1 MEKRKILLFVKTRNS
16 KRHHEIEGYISADS
30 PMLEAKGFF
39 NYFDEE
45 ENIHIIP
52 AENIEYFALSYSLVE
67 YAEMEGFTDSKAS
80 TNLINN
86 TYTLD
91 TNQDKVMDI
100 EDCFSVAKGTKYIA
114 FDTFGTEVVN
124 RIFVPISSVKDITI
138 HDNEEPTRYKAS
150 LLFDPTVLLAAAG
163 EGNDHRVLDIF
174 KNLKPTGIT
183 EAEVVQLYQAGF
195 YDLTILP
202 EGIANGLDVY
212 INHSEEIDDN
222 DEGNIIR
229 FHKDADGFFTAPE
242 GALEPV
248 DDEYKVPNG
257 DNTLKTHPGFK
268 VLPTLAEGTE
278 MTDEELVK
286 AIEEQLEVPSNNVY
300 ETIEGDIVD
309 LGTEADNMETCQ
321 PEEPD
326 FSENLA
332 ETHPDAYAEVQE
344 EFKRDL
350 NRLKAFSK
358 YRLQQELANDHLIKA
373 NNPNYSSTLLDIE
386 EAYYDILKSTGTD
399 ITKDSHSFKENLVD
413 YIRSM

>member
-16 KRHHEIEGYISADS
+16 KRNHEIEGYISADS

-114 FDTFGTEVVN
+114 FDTFGTEAVN

-202 EGIANGLDVY
+202 EGIAKGLDVY
-212 INHSEEIDDN
+212 INHSEEIDEN

-229 FHKDADGFFTAPE
+229 FHKGDDGFFTAPE

-248 DDEYKVPNG
+248 KEDTEEVQIPSDNVYENIEG
-257 DNTLKTHPGFK
+257 DII
-268 VLPTLAEGTE
+268 E
-278 MTDEELVK
+278 MSDEELYN
-286 AIEEQLEVPSNNVY
+286 AIEEQLEVPERPSK
-300 ETIEGDIVD
+300 EDH
-309 LGTEADNMETCQ
+309 
-321 PEEPD
+321 D

-332 ETHPDAYAEVQE
+332 ESHPDAYAEVQE

-373 NNPNYSSTLLDIE
+373 NNSQYSSTLLDIE

-399 ITKDSHSFKENLVD
+399 IAKDSVSFKNNLCE

>member
-16 KRHHEIEGYISADS
+16 KRNHEIEGYISADS

-67 YAEMEGFTDSKAS
+67 YAEMEGFADSKAS

-138 HDNEEPTRYKAS
+138 RDNEAPTRYKAS

-229 FHKDADGFFTAPE
+229 FHKGEDGFFTAPE

-248 DDEYKVPNG
+248 EED
-257 DNTLKTHPGFK
+257 
-268 VLPTLAEGTE
+268 TE
-278 MTDEELVK
+278 
-286 AIEEQLEVPSNNVY
+286 EVQTPSDNVY

-332 ETHPDAYAEVQE
+332 ESHPEAYAEVQE

-373 NNPNYSSTLLDIE
+373 NNSQYSSTLLDIE

-399 ITKDSHSFKENLVD
+399 ISKDSHSFKENLVD

>member
-16 KRHHEIEGYISADS
+16 KRNHEIEGYISADS

-67 YAEMEGFTDSKAS
+67 YAEMEGFTNSKAS

-124 RIFVPISSVKDITI
+124 RIFVPIASVKDITI
-138 HDNEEPTRYKAS
+138 HDNEEPIRYKAS

-163 EGNDHRVLDIF
+163 EGNDYRVLDIF

-183 EAEVVQLYQAGF
+183 EDEVVQLYQAGF

-229 FHKDADGFFTAPE
+229 FHKGDDGFFTAPE

-248 DDEYKVPNG
+248 KED
-257 DNTLKTHPGFK
+257 
-268 VLPTLAEGTE
+268 TE
-278 MTDEELVK
+278 
-286 AIEEQLEVPSNNVY
+286 EVQTPSDNVY

-332 ETHPDAYAEVQE
+332 DSHPEAYAEVQE

-373 NNPNYSSTLLDIE
+373 NNSQYSSTLLDIE
-386 EAYYDILKSTGTD
+386 DAYYDILKSTGTD
-399 ITKDSHSFKENLVD
+399 IAKDSHSFKENLVD

>member
-16 KRHHEIEGYISADS
+16 KRNHEIEGYISADS

-138 HDNEEPTRYKAS
+138 RDNEAPTRYKAS

-248 DDEYKVPNG
+248 KED
-257 DNTLKTHPGFK
+257 
-268 VLPTLAEGTE
+268 TE
-278 MTDEELVK
+278 
-286 AIEEQLEVPSNNVY
+286 EVQTPSDNVY

-309 LGTEADNMETCQ
+309 LGAEADNMETCQ

-332 ETHPDAYAEVQE
+332 EAHPDAYAEVQE

>member
-16 KRHHEIEGYISADS
+16 KRNHEIEGYISADS

-67 YAEMEGFTDSKAS
+67 YAEMEGFIDSKAS

-138 HDNEEPTRYKAS
+138 RDNEAPTRYKAS

-248 DDEYKVPNG
+248 KED
-257 DNTLKTHPGFK
+257 
-268 VLPTLAEGTE
+268 TE
-278 MTDEELVK
+278 
-286 AIEEQLEVPSNNVY
+286 EVQTPSDNVY
-300 ETIEGDIVD
+300 ENIEGDIVD

-332 ETHPDAYAEVQE
+332 ESHPDAYAEVQE

-373 NNPNYSSTLLDIE
+373 NNPNYTSTLLDIE

>member
-16 KRHHEIEGYISADS
+16 KRNHEIEGYISADS

-67 YAEMEGFTDSKAS
+67 YAEMEGFADSKAS

-114 FDTFGTEVVN
+114 FDTFGTEAVN

-163 EGNDHRVLDIF
+163 EGNDHRVLDVF

-212 INHSEEIDDN
+212 INHSEEIDEN

-229 FHKDADGFFTAPE
+229 FHKGEDGFFTAPE

-248 DDEYKVPNG
+248 KED
-257 DNTLKTHPGFK
+257 
-268 VLPTLAEGTE
+268 TE
-278 MTDEELVK
+278 
-286 AIEEQLEVPSNNVY
+286 EVQTPSDNVY

-332 ETHPDAYAEVQE
+332 ESHPEAYAEVQE

-373 NNPNYSSTLLDIE
+373 NNSQYSSTLLDIE
-386 EAYYDILKSTGTD
+386 DAYYDILKSTGTD
-399 ITKDSHSFKENLVD
+399 IAKDSHSFKENLVD

>member
-16 KRHHEIEGYISADS
+16 KRNHEIEGYISADS

-138 HDNEEPTRYKAS
+138 RDNEAPTRYKAS

-229 FHKDADGFFTAPE
+229 FHKGEDGFFTAPE

-248 DDEYKVPNG
+248 
-257 DNTLKTHPGFK
+257 
-268 VLPTLAEGTE
+268 
-278 MTDEELVK
+278 EEDALDGN
-286 AIEEQLEVPSNNVY
+286 EEIQTPSDNVY

-309 LGTEADNMETCQ
+309 LGAEADNMETCQ

-373 NNPNYSSTLLDIE
+373 NNPNYTSTLLDIE

>member
-1 MEKRKILLFVKTRNS
+1 MEKRKILLFVKTRNA
-16 KRHHEIEGYISADS
+16 KRNHEIEGYISADN

-52 AENIEYFALSYSLVE
+52 AENIEYFAISYSLVE
-67 YAEMEGFTDSKAS
+67 YAEMEGFIDGKAS
-80 TNLINN
+80 ANLINN

-91 TNQDKVMDI
+91 TNQDDKVMDI
-100 EDCFSVAKGTKYIA
+100 EDCFSVAKGNKNIA
-114 FDTFGTEVVN
+114 FDTFGIGSVN
-124 RIFVPISSVKDITI
+124 RIFVPISAVKDITI

-163 EGNDHRVLDIF
+163 DDNDHRVLDIF

-183 EAEVVQLYQAGF
+183 EEEVVQLYKAGF
-195 YDLTILP
+195 YNLDILP
-202 EGIANGLDVY
+202 DGIAKGLDVY
-212 INHSEEIDDN
+212 INHSEEIDTTDN
-222 DEGNIIR
+222 EVSQFNLEAR
-229 FHKDADGFFTAPE
+229 AF
-242 GALEPV
+242 EPV
-248 DDEYKVPNG
+248 DDVKEDPKEDQKVS
-257 DNTLKTHPGFK
+257 D
-268 VLPTLAEGTE
+268 
-278 MTDEELVK
+278 
-286 AIEEQLEVPSNNVY
+286 NVY
-300 ETIEGDIVD
+300 ENIEGDVID
-309 LGTEADNMETCQ
+309 LGEEADNMETCQ

-332 ETHPDAYAEVQE
+332 ESHPDTYAEVQE

-373 NNPNYSSTLLDIE
+373 NNPQYSSTLLDIE

-399 ITKDSHSFKENLVD
+399 IAKDSVSFKNNLCD

>member
-16 KRHHEIEGYISADS
+16 KRNHEIEGYISADS

-52 AENIEYFALSYSLVE
+52 AENIEYFAISYSLVE
-67 YAEMEGFTDSKAS
+67 YAEMEGFADSKAS
-80 TNLINN
+80 NNLINN

-114 FDTFGTEVVN
+114 FDTFGTEAVN
-124 RIFVPISSVKDITI
+124 RIFVPIASVKDITI

-202 EGIANGLDVY
+202 EGIAQGLDVY
-212 INHSEEIDDN
+212 INHSEEIDEN

-248 DDEYKVPNG
+248 EED
-257 DNTLKTHPGFK
+257 
-268 VLPTLAEGTE
+268 TE
-278 MTDEELVK
+278 
-286 AIEEQLEVPSNNVY
+286 EVQTPSDNVY

-332 ETHPDAYAEVQE
+332 ESHPEAYAEVQE

>member
-16 KRHHEIEGYISADS
+16 KRNHEIEGYISADS

-39 NYFDEE
+39 NYFDEN

-67 YAEMEGFTDSKAS
+67 YAEMEGFADSKAS

-138 HDNEEPTRYKAS
+138 RDNEAPTRYKAS

-242 GALEPV
+242 WALEPV
-248 DDEYKVPNG
+248 KEDAEEVQTPS
-257 DNTLKTHPGFK
+257 DN
-268 VLPTLAEGTE
+268 
-278 MTDEELVK
+278 
-286 AIEEQLEVPSNNVY
+286 IY
-300 ETIEGDIVD
+300 ENIEGDIVD
-309 LGTEADNMETCQ
+309 LCTEADNMETCQ
-321 PEEPD
+321 PGEPD

-332 ETHPDAYAEVQE
+332 DSHPEAYAEVQE

>member
-16 KRHHEIEGYISADS
+16 KRNHEIEGYISADS

-114 FDTFGTEVVN
+114 FDTFGTEAVN
-124 RIFVPISSVKDITI
+124 RIFVPIASVKDITI

-163 EGNDHRVLDIF
+163 EGNDHHVLDIF

-248 DDEYKVPNG
+248 KED
-257 DNTLKTHPGFK
+257 
-268 VLPTLAEGTE
+268 TE
-278 MTDEELVK
+278 
-286 AIEEQLEVPSNNVY
+286 EVQTPSDNVY

-309 LGTEADNMETCQ
+309 LGAEADNMETCQ

>member
-16 KRHHEIEGYISADS
+16 KRNHEIEGYISADS

-52 AENIEYFALSYSLVE
+52 AENIEYFALSYSLAE

-229 FHKDADGFFTAPE
+229 FHKGEDGFFTAPE

-248 DDEYKVPNG
+248 KEDTEEVQIPSDNVYENIEG
-257 DNTLKTHPGFK
+257 DII
-268 VLPTLAEGTE
+268 E
-278 MTDEELVK
+278 MSDEELYN
-286 AIEEQLEVPSNNVY
+286 AIEEQLEVPERPSK
-300 ETIEGDIVD
+300 EDH
-309 LGTEADNMETCQ
+309 
-321 PEEPD
+321 D

-332 ETHPDAYAEVQE
+332 ESHPEAYAEVQE

-373 NNPNYSSTLLDIE
+373 NNSQYSSTLLDIE

>member
-16 KRHHEIEGYISADS
+16 KRNHEIEGYISADS

-39 NYFDEE
+39 NYFDDN

-67 YAEMEGFTDSKAS
+67 YAEMEGFADSKAS

-138 HDNEEPTRYKAS
+138 RDNEAPTRYKAS

-229 FHKDADGFFTAPE
+229 FHKGEDGFFTAPE

-248 DDEYKVPNG
+248 KEDTEEVQIPSDNVYENIEG
-257 DNTLKTHPGFK
+257 DII
-268 VLPTLAEGTE
+268 E
-278 MTDEELVK
+278 MSDEELYN
-286 AIEEQLEVPSNNVY
+286 AIEEQLEVPERPSK
-300 ETIEGDIVD
+300 EDH
-309 LGTEADNMETCQ
+309 
-321 PEEPD
+321 D

-373 NNPNYSSTLLDIE
+373 NNSQYSSTLLDIE

>member
-16 KRHHEIEGYISADS
+16 KRNHEIEGYISADS

-67 YAEMEGFTDSKAS
+67 YAEMEGFADSKAS

-229 FHKDADGFFTAPE
+229 FHKGEDGFFTAPE

-248 DDEYKVPNG
+248 EED
-257 DNTLKTHPGFK
+257 TLD
-268 VLPTLAEGTE
+268 GTE
-278 MTDEELVK
+278 
-286 AIEEQLEVPSNNVY
+286 EVQTPSDNVY

-332 ETHPDAYAEVQE
+332 ESHPEAYAEVQE

-373 NNPNYSSTLLDIE
+373 NNSNYSSTLLDIE

>member
-16 KRHHEIEGYISADS
+16 KRNHEIEGYISADS

-67 YAEMEGFTDSKAS
+67 YAEMEGFADSKAS

-138 HDNEEPTRYKAS
+138 RDNEAPTRYKAS

-229 FHKDADGFFTAPE
+229 FHKGEDGFFTAPE
-242 GALEPV
+242 GALEPMKE
-248 DDEYKVPNG
+248 D
-257 DNTLKTHPGFK
+257 
-268 VLPTLAEGTE
+268 TE
-278 MTDEELVK
+278 
-286 AIEEQLEVPSNNVY
+286 EVQTPSDNVY
-300 ETIEGDIVD
+300 ENIEGEVID

-373 NNPNYSSTLLDIE
+373 NNSNYSSTLLDIE

>member
-1 MEKRKILLFVKTRNS
+1 MEKHKILLFVKTRNS
-16 KRHHEIEGYISADS
+16 KRNHEIEGYISSDS

-67 YAEMEGFTDSKAS
+67 YAEMEGFTNSKAS

-114 FDTFGTEVVN
+114 FDTFGTEAVN

-138 HDNEEPTRYKAS
+138 RDNEAPTRYKAS

-229 FHKDADGFFTAPE
+229 FHKGEDGFFTAPE

-248 DDEYKVPNG
+248 KED
-257 DNTLKTHPGFK
+257 
-268 VLPTLAEGTE
+268 TE
-278 MTDEELVK
+278 
-286 AIEEQLEVPSNNVY
+286 EVQTPSDNVY

-332 ETHPDAYAEVQE
+332 DSHPEAYAEVQE

-373 NNPNYSSTLLDIE
+373 NNPNYTSTLLDIE
-386 EAYYDILKSTGTD
+386 ETYYDILKSTGTD

>member
-16 KRHHEIEGYISADS
+16 KRNHEIEGYISADS

-39 NYFDEE
+39 NYFDEN

-67 YAEMEGFTDSKAS
+67 YAEMEGFADSKAS

-114 FDTFGTEVVN
+114 FDTFGTEAVN

-138 HDNEEPTRYKAS
+138 RDNEAPTRYKAS

-183 EAEVVQLYQAGF
+183 EAEVVQLYHAGF
-195 YDLTILP
+195 YDLSILP

-229 FHKDADGFFTAPE
+229 FHKGEDGFFTAPE

-248 DDEYKVPNG
+248 KED
-257 DNTLKTHPGFK
+257 
-268 VLPTLAEGTE
+268 TE
-278 MTDEELVK
+278 
-286 AIEEQLEVPSNNVY
+286 EVQTPSDNVY

-332 ETHPDAYAEVQE
+332 ESHPDAYAEVQE

>member
-16 KRHHEIEGYISADS
+16 KRNHEIEGYISADS

-67 YAEMEGFTDSKAS
+67 YAEMEGFVDSKAS

-138 HDNEEPTRYKAS
+138 RDNEAPTRYKAS

-229 FHKDADGFFTAPE
+229 FHKGEDGFFTAPE

-248 DDEYKVPNG
+248 KED
-257 DNTLKTHPGFK
+257 
-268 VLPTLAEGTE
+268 TE
-278 MTDEELVK
+278 
-286 AIEEQLEVPSNNVY
+286 EVQTPSDNVY
-300 ETIEGDIVD
+300 ENIEGEVID
-309 LGTEADNMETCQ
+309 LGAEADNMETCQ

>member
-16 KRHHEIEGYISADS
+16 KRNHEIEGYISADS

-39 NYFDEE
+39 NYFDEN

-67 YAEMEGFTDSKAS
+67 YAEMEGFADSKAS

-138 HDNEEPTRYKAS
+138 RDNEAPTRYKAS

-229 FHKDADGFFTAPE
+229 FHKGEDGFFTAPE

-248 DDEYKVPNG
+248 KEDTEEVQTPS
-257 DNTLKTHPGFK
+257 DN
-268 VLPTLAEGTE
+268 
-278 MTDEELVK
+278 
-286 AIEEQLEVPSNNVY
+286 IY
-300 ETIEGDIVD
+300 ENIEGDIVD
-309 LGTEADNMETCQ
+309 LGTEANNMETCQ
-321 PEEPD
+321 PEESD

-332 ETHPDAYAEVQE
+332 ESHPDAYAEVQE

-373 NNPNYSSTLLDIE
+373 NNPNYTSTLLDIE

>member
-16 KRHHEIEGYISADS
+16 KRNHEIEGYISADS

-67 YAEMEGFTDSKAS
+67 YAEMEGFTNSKAS

-114 FDTFGTEVVN
+114 FDTFGTEAVN

-229 FHKDADGFFTAPE
+229 FHKGEDGFFTAPE

-248 DDEYKVPNG
+248 KED
-257 DNTLKTHPGFK
+257 
-268 VLPTLAEGTE
+268 TE
-278 MTDEELVK
+278 
-286 AIEEQLEVPSNNVY
+286 EVQTPSDNVY

-332 ETHPDAYAEVQE
+332 ESHPEAYAEVQE

-373 NNPNYSSTLLDIE
+373 NNSQYSSTLLDIE
-386 EAYYDILKSTGTD
+386 DAYYDILKSTGTD
-399 ITKDSHSFKENLVD
+399 IAKDSHSFKENLVD

>member
-16 KRHHEIEGYISADS
+16 KRNHEIEGYISADS

-39 NYFDEE
+39 NYFDEN

-67 YAEMEGFTDSKAS
+67 YAEMEGFADSKAS

-114 FDTFGTEVVN
+114 FDTFGTEAVN

-229 FHKDADGFFTAPE
+229 FHKGDDGFFTAPE

-248 DDEYKVPNG
+248 EED
-257 DNTLKTHPGFK
+257 TLD
-268 VLPTLAEGTE
+268 GTE
-278 MTDEELVK
+278 
-286 AIEEQLEVPSNNVY
+286 EVQTPSDNVY
-300 ETIEGDIVD
+300 ETIEGDIVN

>member
-16 KRHHEIEGYISADS
+16 KRNHEIEGYISADS
-30 PMLEAKGFF
+30 PMLETKGFF
-39 NYFDEE
+39 NYFDEN

-52 AENIEYFALSYSLVE
+52 AENIEYFAISYSLVE
-67 YAEMEGFTDSKAS
+67 YAEMEGFADSKAS
-80 TNLINN
+80 NNLINN

-138 HDNEEPTRYKAS
+138 RDNEAPTRYKAS

-183 EAEVVQLYQAGF
+183 EEEVVQLYQAGF

-229 FHKDADGFFTAPE
+229 FHKGDDGFFTAPE

-248 DDEYKVPNG
+248 KED
-257 DNTLKTHPGFK
+257 TLD
-268 VLPTLAEGTE
+268 GTE
-278 MTDEELVK
+278 
-286 AIEEQLEVPSNNVY
+286 EVQTPSDNVY

-332 ETHPDAYAEVQE
+332 DSHPEAYAEVQE

-399 ITKDSHSFKENLVD
+399 ITKDSHSFKENLCD

>member
-16 KRHHEIEGYISADS
+16 KRNHEIEGYISADS

-138 HDNEEPTRYKAS
+138 HDNEAPTRYKAS

-183 EAEVVQLYQAGF
+183 EAEVVQLYHAGF

-248 DDEYKVPNG
+248 EED
-257 DNTLKTHPGFK
+257 TLDGN
-268 VLPTLAEGTE
+268 
-278 MTDEELVK
+278 EE
-286 AIEEQLEVPSNNVY
+286 IQTPSDNVY
-300 ETIEGDIVD
+300 ENIEGEVID
-309 LGTEADNMETCQ
+309 LGAEADNMETCQ

-332 ETHPDAYAEVQE
+332 ESHPDAYAEVQE

-373 NNPNYSSTLLDIE
+373 NNPNYTSTLLDIE

>member
-16 KRHHEIEGYISADS
+16 KRNHEIEGYISADS

-39 NYFDEE
+39 NYFDEN

-114 FDTFGTEVVN
+114 FDTFGTEAVN

-183 EAEVVQLYQAGF
+183 EAEVVQLYHAGF
-195 YDLTILP
+195 YDLSILP

-229 FHKDADGFFTAPE
+229 FHKGEDGFFTAPE

-248 DDEYKVPNG
+248 KED
-257 DNTLKTHPGFK
+257 
-268 VLPTLAEGTE
+268 TE
-278 MTDEELVK
+278 
-286 AIEEQLEVPSNNVY
+286 EVQTPSDNVY
-300 ETIEGDIVD
+300 ETIEGDIID

-332 ETHPDAYAEVQE
+332 ESHPDAYAEVQE

>member
-16 KRHHEIEGYISADS
+16 KRNHEIEGYISADS

-67 YAEMEGFTDSKAS
+67 YAEMEGFTNSKAS

-114 FDTFGTEVVN
+114 FDTFGTEAVN

-174 KNLKPTGIT
+174 KNLKPIGIT

-202 EGIANGLDVY
+202 EGITNGLDVY

-229 FHKDADGFFTAPE
+229 FHKGEDGFFTASE

-248 DDEYKVPNG
+248 EED
-257 DNTLKTHPGFK
+257 TLDGN
-268 VLPTLAEGTE
+268 
-278 MTDEELVK
+278 EE
-286 AIEEQLEVPSNNVY
+286 IQTPSDNVY

-309 LGTEADNMETCQ
+309 LGAEADNMETCQ

-332 ETHPDAYAEVQE
+332 ESHPEAYAEVQE

-373 NNPNYSSTLLDIE
+373 NNSNYSSTLLDIE

>member
-16 KRHHEIEGYISADS
+16 KRNHEIEGYISADS

-67 YAEMEGFTDSKAS
+67 YAEMEGFVDSKAS
-80 TNLINN
+80 NNLINN

-124 RIFVPISSVKDITI
+124 RIFVPIASVKDITI

-163 EGNDHRVLDIF
+163 KGNDHRVLDIF

-183 EAEVVQLYQAGF
+183 EAEVIQLYQAGF

-229 FHKDADGFFTAPE
+229 FHKGEDGFFTAPE

-248 DDEYKVPNG
+248 KED
-257 DNTLKTHPGFK
+257 
-268 VLPTLAEGTE
+268 TE
-278 MTDEELVK
+278 EIQT
-286 AIEEQLEVPSNNVY
+286 PSDNVY

-332 ETHPDAYAEVQE
+332 DSHPEAYAEVQE

-358 YRLQQELANDHLIKA
+358 YRLQQELANDYLIKA
-373 NNPNYSSTLLDIE
+373 NNSNYSSTLLDIE

>member
-16 KRHHEIEGYISADS
+16 KRNHEIEGYISADN

-67 YAEMEGFTDSKAS
+67 YAEMEGFADSKAS

-138 HDNEEPTRYKAS
+138 RDNEAPTRYKAS

-229 FHKDADGFFTAPE
+229 FHKGDDGFFTAPE

-248 DDEYKVPNG
+248 KED
-257 DNTLKTHPGFK
+257 TLDGN
-268 VLPTLAEGTE
+268 
-278 MTDEELVK
+278 EE
-286 AIEEQLEVPSNNVY
+286 IQTPSDNVY

-309 LGTEADNMETCQ
+309 LGAEADNMETCQ

-332 ETHPDAYAEVQE
+332 ESHPEAYAEVQE

>member
-16 KRHHEIEGYISADS
+16 KRNHEIEGYISADS

-86 TYTLD
+86 IYTLD

-138 HDNEEPTRYKAS
+138 RDNEAPTRYKAS

-163 EGNDHRVLDIF
+163 EGNDHHVLDIF

-229 FHKDADGFFTAPE
+229 FHKGEDGFFTAPE

-248 DDEYKVPNG
+248 KED
-257 DNTLKTHPGFK
+257 
-268 VLPTLAEGTE
+268 TE
-278 MTDEELVK
+278 
-286 AIEEQLEVPSNNVY
+286 EVQTPSDNVY
-300 ETIEGDIVD
+300 ENIEGDVID

-332 ETHPDAYAEVQE
+332 ETHPEAYAEVQE

-373 NNPNYSSTLLDIE
+373 NNSQYTSTLLDIE

>member
-16 KRHHEIEGYISADS
+16 KRNHEIEGYISADS

-124 RIFVPISSVKDITI
+124 RIFVPIASVKDITI

-163 EGNDHRVLDIF
+163 KDNDHRVLDIF

-183 EAEVVQLYQAGF
+183 EAEIVQLYQAGF

-212 INHSEEIDDN
+212 INHSEEIDEN

-229 FHKDADGFFTAPE
+229 FHKGEDGFFTAPE

-248 DDEYKVPNG
+248 KED
-257 DNTLKTHPGFK
+257 
-268 VLPTLAEGTE
+268 TE
-278 MTDEELVK
+278 
-286 AIEEQLEVPSNNVY
+286 EVQTPSDNVY

-332 ETHPDAYAEVQE
+332 DSHPEAYAEVQE

>member
-16 KRHHEIEGYISADS
+16 KRNHEIEGYISADS

-114 FDTFGTEVVN
+114 FDTFGTEAVN

-138 HDNEEPTRYKAS
+138 RDNEAPTRYKAS

-183 EAEVVQLYQAGF
+183 EAEVVQLYHAGF
-195 YDLTILP
+195 YDLSILP

-212 INHSEEIDDN
+212 INHSEEIDTSN
-222 DEGNIIR
+222 NKISPFNLEAR
-229 FHKDADGFFTAPE
+229 AF
-242 GALEPV
+242 EPV
-248 DDEYKVPNG
+248 DEEYKTPNG

-332 ETHPDAYAEVQE
+332 ESHPEAYAEVQE

-373 NNPNYSSTLLDIE
+373 NNSNYSSTLLDIE

>member
-16 KRHHEIEGYISADS
+16 KRNHEIEGYISADS

-138 HDNEEPTRYKAS
+138 RDNEAPTRYKAS

-229 FHKDADGFFTAPE
+229 FHKGEDGFFTAPE

-248 DDEYKVPNG
+248 KED
-257 DNTLKTHPGFK
+257 
-268 VLPTLAEGTE
+268 TE
-278 MTDEELVK
+278 
-286 AIEEQLEVPSNNVY
+286 EVETPSDNVY

-332 ETHPDAYAEVQE
+332 DSHPEAYAEVQE

>member
-16 KRHHEIEGYISADS
+16 KRNHEIEGYISADS

-67 YAEMEGFTDSKAS
+67 YAEMEGFTNSKAS

-114 FDTFGTEVVN
+114 FDTFGTEAVN

-212 INHSEEIDDN
+212 INHSEEIDTSN
-222 DEGNIIR
+222 NKVSQFNLEAR
-229 FHKDADGFFTAPE
+229 AF
-242 GALEPV
+242 EPV
-248 DDEYKVPNG
+248 DDELPINNDTEEVQTPS
-257 DNTLKTHPGFK
+257 DN
-268 VLPTLAEGTE
+268 
-278 MTDEELVK
+278 
-286 AIEEQLEVPSNNVY
+286 IY
-300 ETIEGDIVD
+300 ENIEGEVID

-332 ETHPDAYAEVQE
+332 ESHPEAYAEVQE

-373 NNPNYSSTLLDIE
+373 NNSQYSSTLLDIE
-386 EAYYDILKSTGTD
+386 DAYYDILKSTGTD
-399 ITKDSHSFKENLVD
+399 IAKDSHSFKENLVD

>member
-16 KRHHEIEGYISADS
+16 KRNHEIEGYISADS

-138 HDNEEPTRYKAS
+138 RDNEAPTRYKAS

-163 EGNDHRVLDIF
+163 EGNDHRILDIF

-229 FHKDADGFFTAPE
+229 FHKGEDGFFTAPE

-248 DDEYKVPNG
+248 EKD
-257 DNTLKTHPGFK
+257 TLD
-268 VLPTLAEGTE
+268 GTE
-278 MTDEELVK
+278 
-286 AIEEQLEVPSNNVY
+286 EVQTPSDNVY
-300 ETIEGDIVD
+300 ENIEGDIVD

>member
-16 KRHHEIEGYISADS
+16 KRNHEIEGYISADS

-67 YAEMEGFTDSKAS
+67 YAEMEGFADSKAS
-80 TNLINN
+80 NNLINN

-124 RIFVPISSVKDITI
+124 RIFVPIASVKDITI

-229 FHKDADGFFTAPE
+229 FHKGDDGFFTAPE

-248 DDEYKVPNG
+248 KED
-257 DNTLKTHPGFK
+257 
-268 VLPTLAEGTE
+268 TE
-278 MTDEELVK
+278 
-286 AIEEQLEVPSNNVY
+286 EVQTPSDNVY

-332 ETHPDAYAEVQE
+332 ESHPEAYAEVQE

>member
-16 KRHHEIEGYISADS
+16 KRNHEIEGYISADS

-52 AENIEYFALSYSLVE
+52 AENIEYFAISYSLVE
-67 YAEMEGFTDSKAS
+67 YAEMEGFADSKAS
-80 TNLINN
+80 NNLINN

-114 FDTFGTEVVN
+114 FDTFGTEAVN
-124 RIFVPISSVKDITI
+124 RIFVPIASVKDITI

-163 EGNDHRVLDIF
+163 EGNDHRILDIF

-212 INHSEEIDDN
+212 INHSEEIDEN

-229 FHKDADGFFTAPE
+229 FHKGDNGFFTAPE

-248 DDEYKVPNG
+248 KED
-257 DNTLKTHPGFK
+257 
-268 VLPTLAEGTE
+268 TE
-278 MTDEELVK
+278 
-286 AIEEQLEVPSNNVY
+286 EVQTPSDNVY

-332 ETHPDAYAEVQE
+332 DSHPEAYAEVQE

>member
-16 KRHHEIEGYISADS
+16 KRNHEIEGYISADS

-52 AENIEYFALSYSLVE
+52 AENIEYFAISYSLVE
-67 YAEMEGFTDSKAS
+67 YAEMEGFADSKAS

-114 FDTFGTEVVN
+114 FDTFGTEAVN
-124 RIFVPISSVKDITI
+124 RIFVPIASVKDITI

-229 FHKDADGFFTAPE
+229 FHKGEDGFFTAPE

-248 DDEYKVPNG
+248 EED
-257 DNTLKTHPGFK
+257 
-268 VLPTLAEGTE
+268 TE
-278 MTDEELVK
+278 
-286 AIEEQLEVPSNNVY
+286 EVQTPSDNVY
-300 ETIEGDIVD
+300 ENIEGDIVD

-332 ETHPDAYAEVQE
+332 ESHPDAYAEVQE

-373 NNPNYSSTLLDIE
+373 NNSQYSSTLLDIE

>member
-16 KRHHEIEGYISADS
+16 KRNHEIEGYISADS

-114 FDTFGTEVVN
+114 FDTFGTEAVN

-248 DDEYKVPNG
+248 KED
-257 DNTLKTHPGFK
+257 
-268 VLPTLAEGTE
+268 TE
-278 MTDEELVK
+278 
-286 AIEEQLEVPSNNVY
+286 EVQTPSDNVY

-332 ETHPDAYAEVQE
+332 ESHPDAYAEVQE

-373 NNPNYSSTLLDIE
+373 NNPNYTSTLLDIE

>member
-16 KRHHEIEGYISADS
+16 KRNHEIEGYISADS

-67 YAEMEGFTDSKAS
+67 YAEMEGFADSKAS

-138 HDNEEPTRYKAS
+138 RDNEAPTRYKAS

-229 FHKDADGFFTAPE
+229 FHKGEDGFFTAPE

-248 DDEYKVPNG
+248 KED
-257 DNTLKTHPGFK
+257 
-268 VLPTLAEGTE
+268 TE
-278 MTDEELVK
+278 
-286 AIEEQLEVPSNNVY
+286 EVQTPSDNVY

-332 ETHPDAYAEVQE
+332 ESHPEAYAEVQE

>member
-16 KRHHEIEGYISADS
+16 KRNHEIEGYISADS

-114 FDTFGTEVVN
+114 FDTFGNEVVN

-138 HDNEEPTRYKAS
+138 RDNEAPTRYKAS

-248 DDEYKVPNG
+248 KED
-257 DNTLKTHPGFK
+257 
-268 VLPTLAEGTE
+268 TE
-278 MTDEELVK
+278 
-286 AIEEQLEVPSNNVY
+286 EVQTPSDNVY

-332 ETHPDAYAEVQE
+332 ESHPDAYAEVQE

-373 NNPNYSSTLLDIE
+373 NNPNYTSTLLDIE

>member
-16 KRHHEIEGYISADS
+16 KRNHEIEGYISADS

-39 NYFDEE
+39 NYFDEK

-52 AENIEYFALSYSLVE
+52 AENIEYFAISYSLVE
-67 YAEMEGFTDSKAS
+67 YAEMEGFADSKAS
-80 TNLINN
+80 NNLINN
-86 TYTLD
+86 IYTLD

-138 HDNEEPTRYKAS
+138 RDNEAPTRYKAS

-229 FHKDADGFFTAPE
+229 FHKGEDGFFTAPE

-248 DDEYKVPNG
+248 EKDTLDD
-257 DNTLKTHPGFK
+257 
-268 VLPTLAEGTE
+268 TE
-278 MTDEELVK
+278 
-286 AIEEQLEVPSNNVY
+286 EVQTPSDNVY

-332 ETHPDAYAEVQE
+332 ESHPEAYAEVQE

-386 EAYYDILKSTGTD
+386 EAYYDILKSTSTD